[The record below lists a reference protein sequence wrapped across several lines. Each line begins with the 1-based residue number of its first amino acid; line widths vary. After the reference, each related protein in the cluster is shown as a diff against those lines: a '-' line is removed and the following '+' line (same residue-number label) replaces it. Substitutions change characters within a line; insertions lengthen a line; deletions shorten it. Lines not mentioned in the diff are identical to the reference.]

1 MKKFLEFVIV
11 RHSFYE
17 RLSMSD
23 FPNIRHVIDY
33 FEGLQRQICEAI
45 EAVDG
50 EQTFS
55 LEEIETPGGGHA
67 RPRVL
72 DGGRAYRARR
82 GAVYSQHRSILAP
95 GGQRAQSA
103 FGGERLSSDCHLHD
117 HASSKPVCADLSRQ
131 SPVLS
136 CR

>member
-55 LEEIETPGGGHA
+55 QEEIETPGGGHA

-72 DGGRAYRARR
+72 DGGEHIER
-82 GAVYSQHRSILAP
+82 GAVQFTHSICL
-95 GGQRAQSA
+95 
-103 FGGERLSSDCHLHD
+103 LYTSD
-117 HASSKPVCADLSRQ
+117 AADE
-131 SPVLS
+131 
-136 CR
+136 